1 MLKGRKNTLKKR
13 LRVLI
18 DTTFLLPA
26 LGVEVEE
33 EAEEA
38 IPLFRKIGVYYL
50 EVGVLEAIWKI
61 LKIVGLENFERIRI
75 GLEAIRK
82 TYNLAYPPAEAY
94 VSAVE
99 IYKRGHKDY
108 IDALYYTTAKVLN
121 LKFLTIDEE
130 FIEFL
135 KKKEYDIEDTVI
147 TPRELKIYLSK

>member
-13 LRVLI
+13 LRVLV

-33 EAEEA
+33 EAEEV
-38 IPLFRKIGVYYL
+38 IPLFRKIDVYYL

-61 LKIVGLENFERIRI
+61 LKIIGLENFERVRI

-82 TYNLAYPPAEAY
+82 TYILAYPPAEAY
-94 VSAVE
+94 ISAVE

-108 IDALYYTTAKVLN
+108 IDALYYATAKVLN

-135 KKKEYDIEDTVI
+135 ENNEYDIEDTII
-147 TPRELKIYLSK
+147 TPRELKNLFK

>member
-13 LRVLI
+13 LRVLV

-33 EAEEA
+33 EAEEV
-38 IPLFRKIGVYYL
+38 IPLFRKIDVYYL
-50 EVGVLEAIWKI
+50 EVGILEAIWKI
-61 LKIVGLENFERIRI
+61 LKIIGLENFERVRI

-82 TYNLAYPPAEAY
+82 TYILAYPPAEAY
-94 VSAVE
+94 ISAVE

-108 IDALYYTTAKVLN
+108 IDALYYATAKVLN

-135 KKKEYDIEDTVI
+135 ENNEYDIEDTII
-147 TPRELKIYLSK
+147 TPRELKNLFK

>member
-1 MLKGRKNTLKKR
+1 VLKGRKNTLKKR
-13 LRVLI
+13 LRVLV

-33 EAEEA
+33 EAEEV
-38 IPLFRKIGVYYL
+38 IPLFRKIDVYYL
-50 EVGVLEAIWKI
+50 EVGILEAIWKI
-61 LKIVGLENFERIRI
+61 LKIIGLENFERVRI

-82 TYNLAYPPAEAY
+82 TYILAYPPAEAY
-94 VSAVE
+94 ISAVE

-108 IDALYYTTAKVLN
+108 IDALYYATAKVLN

-135 KKKEYDIEDTVI
+135 ENNEYDIEDTII
-147 TPRELKIYLSK
+147 TPRELKNLFK